1 MATPEGKNS
10 EGKTGFFLLSM
21 KGDDTC
27 VSNNKHT
34 QLTLLKDNNSALMS
48 RGFDLCVVGNKCGQL

>member
-10 EGKTGFFLLSM
+10 EGFFLLSM
-21 KGDDTC
+21 KADDSC

-34 QLTLLKDNNSALMS
+34 WLTLLKDNNSALMS
-48 RGFDLCVVGNKCGQL
+48 RGFNLYAVGNKCGQL